1 MGSVKSVT
9 SYINTS
15 PFMLHNLTLI
25 YSVSLCFISK
35 KYTVCNQSGVFSEWP
50 GDVRYTDS
58 FFSSPWLLNTK
69 ETTRFSTLEWDNF
82 RLGDWNALIMT
93 HSKQVSGKQESIWA
107 TGSIRQDGEFS
118 VQSIS
123 CLWECASVCVWVRVL
138 VGNQCARTL
147 LTQITSFETK
157 VNGRDRGLKPVW
169 KSKVR

>member
-1 MGSVKSVT
+1 ML
-9 SYINTS
+9 YIKKVHGLQPIQSFLRMTWWCEIHRLL
-15 PFMLHNLTLI
+15 FFHHHGYLTPRKPLD
-25 YSVSLCFISK
+25 LAHLNETEF
-35 KYTVCNQSGVFSEWP
+35 QAW
-50 GDVRYTDS
+50 
-58 FFSSPWLLNTK
+58 WLECTNYD
-69 ETTRFSTLEWDNF
+69 TLKT
-82 RLGDWNALIMT
+82 L
-93 HSKQVSGKQESIWA
+93 SGKQESIWA

-157 VNGRDRGLKPVW
+157 VNGRDQGLKPVW